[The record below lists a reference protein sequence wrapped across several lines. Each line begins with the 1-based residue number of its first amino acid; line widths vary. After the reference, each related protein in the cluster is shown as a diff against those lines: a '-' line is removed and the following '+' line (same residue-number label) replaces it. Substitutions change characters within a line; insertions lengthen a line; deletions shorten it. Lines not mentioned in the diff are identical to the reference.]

1 MTYEEA
7 QEFVLQLSNTRFEDL
22 ISKINKANY
31 LALVLFTAQ
40 VVYGDIPTDVEK
52 VSIAQVMTG
61 NYRSYSKE
69 LWGDISFQARMTRS
83 PESLHFYDDYGRWY
97 NSVASVYGKSL
108 LKRSDIEEKETIVVN
123 KEEVMEQLPKLEQP
137 RTIKLSLNLDSVTE
151 RNNTSKESELYR
163 RAKESV
169 DRFTLS
175 IGYTKEKL
183 QSITGVFSDK
193 EYYKKFNTM
202 VFSENH
208 RLAPPNM
215 TQRQKDLYNKARK
228 EVIAWYEQDDQ
239 VANI

>member
-22 ISKINKANY
+22 INKINKANY

-52 VSIAQVMTG
+52 VSIAQVLTG
-61 NYRSYSKE
+61 NYKSYSKD

-83 PESLHFYDDYGRWY
+83 PESLHFYDDYEKWY
-97 NSVASVYGKSL
+97 NSVASVYGKPK
-108 LKRSDIEEKETIVVN
+108 LKHSDIEEKETIIVS
-123 KEEVMEQLPKLEQP
+123 KEEVMEQLPKLVQP
-137 RTIKLSLNLDSVTE
+137 RTIKLSLNLDSAQE
-151 RNNTSKESELYR
+151 HNNISKENELYR

-169 DRFTLS
+169 DRFMLS
-175 IGYTKEKL
+175 VGYTKEKI
-183 QSITGVFSDK
+183 QSIMGIFSDK
-193 EYYKKFNTM
+193 EYYKKFNTI
-202 VFSENH
+202 VSIENH
-208 RLAPPNM
+208 RLVLPNM

-239 VANI
+239 VADI

>member
-52 VSIAQVMTG
+52 VSIAQVLTG
-61 NYRSYSKE
+61 NYKSYSKE

-97 NSVASVYGKSL
+97 NSVASVYGKPK
-108 LKRSDIEEKETIVVN
+108 LKRSNIEEKETIIVH
-123 KEEVMEQLPKLEQP
+123 KEEVMEQLPKFVQP
-137 RTIKLSLNLDSVTE
+137 RTIKLSLNLDSAKE
-151 RNNTSKESELYR
+151 HSNISKESELYR

-169 DRFTLS
+169 DRFMLS
-175 IGYTKEKL
+175 VGYTKEKM
-183 QSITGVFSDK
+183 QSITGIFSDK
-193 EYYKKFNTM
+193 EYYKKFNII
-202 VFSENH
+202 VLNENNKIV
-208 RLAPPNM
+208 LPNM

-228 EVIAWYEQDDQ
+228 EVIVWYEQDDQ
-239 VANI
+239 VADI